1 MYVLLLTCELYFTY
15 EDKVIS
21 KYMDYIWL
29 IKYEVK
35 INSRKIKLSAVFGN
49 EILKVNSEEDSV
61 I

>member
-15 EDKVIS
+15 EDKVIP